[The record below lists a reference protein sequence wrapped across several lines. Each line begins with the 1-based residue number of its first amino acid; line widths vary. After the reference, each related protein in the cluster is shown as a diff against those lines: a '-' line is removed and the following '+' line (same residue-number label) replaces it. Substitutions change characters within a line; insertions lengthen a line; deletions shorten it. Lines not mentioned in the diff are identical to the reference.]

1 LLDRKGRVLA
11 ANELARALFAGAPE
25 ATPLARG
32 RQFLQVSRAPELKHL
47 AAVLPPRT
55 RALALEPYGPR
66 GQGWEGGLLIL
77 EPRREGGQLRS
88 TLASAPNA
96 FSGIIGAHPQ
106 LLEAKRRAARI
117 ARASAPVLLLGES
130 GVGKQRFARAIHESS
145 PVAAG
150 PCLGLRCRTFAPEQ
164 LAIELFGDEVS
175 GRLGRLQEADG
186 GTLFLDDI
194 DVLPLPAQLGL
205 VRALQDNVVLRMGG
219 QREYP
224 VRVRL
229 VAGTQSK
236 LNEAVAAGR
245 FRLDLFY
252 RLKVFGLRLP
262 ALRDRLSDL
271 PLLAHSRLLAL
282 EARYGL
288 GPRQLSL
295 ALQATLT
302 NFRWPGNV
310 YELHNLLEAM
320 YLQSESSTLTE
331 ADLPEEYRP
340 QLSLLASGTDKHEHS
355 ISGLERS
362 AIEAE
367 LLRQGDNLSAV
378 ARRLGISRSTL
389 YRKMKRYGLAG
400 APAAD

>member
-1 LLDRKGRVLA
+1 MDA
-11 ANELARALFAGAPE
+11 
-25 ATPLARG
+25 
-32 RQFLQVSRAPELKHL
+32 
-47 AAVLPPRT
+47 
-55 RALALEPYGPR
+55 
-66 GQGWEGGLLIL
+66 
-77 EPRREGGQLRS
+77 
-88 TLASAPNA
+88 
-96 FSGIIGAHPQ
+96 
-106 LLEAKRRAARI
+106 
-117 ARASAPVLLLGES
+117 
-130 GVGKQRFARAIHESS
+130 
-145 PVAAG
+145 
-150 PCLGLRCRTFAPEQ
+150 
-164 LAIELFGDEVS
+164 
-175 GRLGRLQEADG
+175 
-186 GTLFLDDI
+186 
-194 DVLPLPAQLGL
+194 
-205 VRALQDNVVLRMGG
+205 
-219 QREYP
+219 
-224 VRVRL
+224 
-229 VAGTQSK
+229 
-236 LNEAVAAGR
+236 
-245 FRLDLFY
+245 
-252 RLKVFGLRLP
+252 P